1 MVVLCSGFL
10 PEASF
15 FRYGRN
21 KSSSFQGVLTLLAV
35 TRKVSASTQNQALN
49 TFEISIE
56 EYLVFTAEEFMSL
69 VSSLSEGW

>member
-21 KSSSFQGVLTLLAV
+21 KSGSFQGVLTLLAV